1 MKKLTD
7 LRFVIGAF
15 FFIVG
20 FLLLIYGLF
29 GAETGK
35 MINRGCGIIF
45 ILFSLVMFGFS
56 MFSSD

>member
-20 FLLLIYGLF
+20 LLLLLYGFL
-29 GAETGK
+29 GAEAGK
-35 MINRGCGIIF
+35 SINRGCGIIF
-45 ILFSLVMFGFS
+45 ILFSLVMFVFS
-56 MFSSD
+56 MKSQE